1 MASGRLSKVKGKV
14 LDIPNPPTIGTATAA
29 GSQSVAVSF
38 TADSSGAGGPTFSYT
53 VTSSPGSI
61 TATGT
66 SSPITVTGLT
76 NGTAYTFTVKATN
89 PTGSSSS
96 TAASNSV
103 TPFTVIGTTGQGGG
117 IIFYDA
123 GSTLSWGRYLE
134 VATSSTSPAWSDT
147 TSSWWEGGNTSAG
160 TSEAIG
166 TGMANSLA
174 MLAIDSTANRAAT
187 KCRSYAGGGYSSTTT
202 GWYLPSIDEL
212 YTLYTQ
218 RAVIG
223 SYVGDWYWSSSDT
236 GNRFDAKFVNFGT
249 GESSQHSKS
258 NTTLYARAIRKY

>member
-1 MASGRLSKVKGKV
+1 MASGRITKVKGKV

-29 GSQSVAVSF
+29 GSQSVSVSF
-38 TADSSGAGGPTFSYT
+38 TADSSGAGGPTYSYT

-89 PTGSSSS
+89 TTGSSSS

-147 TSSWWEGGNTSAG
+147 TSSWWGGGNTYAG
-160 TSEAIG
+160 TSAAIG
-166 TGMANSLA
+166 TGMANTLA
-174 MLAIDSTANRAAT
+174 MMAIDTTPNKAHT
-187 KCRSYAGGGYSSTTT
+187 KCRSYTGGGYSSTTT
-202 GWYLPSIDEL
+202 GWFLPSPDEL
-212 YTLYTQ
+212 YALYQQ

-223 SYVGDWYWSSSDT
+223 TYVSDWYWTSD
-236 GNRFDAKFVNFGT
+236 NSPDRFQAQFVNLGT
-249 GESSQHSKS
+249 GERAQI
-258 NTTLYARAIRKY
+258 TQTVDTLYTRAIRAY

>member
-14 LDIPNPPTIGTATAA
+14 LDIPTPPTIGTATAA

-103 TPFTVIGTTGQGGG
+103 TPFTSIGTTGQGGG

-147 TSSWWEGGNTSAG
+147 TSSWWGGGNTYAG
-160 TSEAIG
+160 TSAAIG
-166 TGMANSLA
+166 TGMANTLA
-174 MLAIDSTANRAAT
+174 MMAIDTTANKAHT
-187 KCRSYAGGGYSSTTT
+187 KCRSYTGGGYSSTTT
-202 GWYLPSIDEL
+202 GWFLPSPDEL
-212 YTLYTQ
+212 YALYQ
-218 RAVIG
+218 NRAVIG
-223 SYVGDWYWSSSDT
+223 TYVSDWYWTSDNSP
-236 GNRFDAKFVNFGT
+236 NRFNAQFVNLGT
-249 GESSQHSKS
+249 GERSQISQTE
-258 NTTLYARAIRKY
+258 TTVYTRAVRAY

>member
-1 MASGRLSKVKGKV
+1 MASGRVSKVKGKIV
-14 LDIPNPPTIGTATAA
+14 DLPNAPTIGTATA
-29 GSQSVAVSF
+29 GDVAATVSF
-38 TADSSGAGGPTFSYT
+38 TPDSSGAGGPTRSYT
-53 VTSSPGSI
+53 VTSSPGNI

-76 NGTAYTFTVKATN
+76 NGTAYTFTVRATN
-89 PTGSSSS
+89 ASGSSVAS
-96 TAASNSV
+96 AASNSV
-103 TPFTVIGTTGQGGG
+103 TPFTVIGTTGPGGG

-147 TSSWWEGGNTSAG
+147 QSAWWEGGNTSAG
-160 TSEAIG
+160 TSDAIG

-174 MLAIDSTANRAAT
+174 MIAINNTANRAAT
-187 KCRSYAGGGYSSTTT
+187 KCRSFTGGGFSSTTT
-202 GWYLPSIDEL
+202 GWFLPSIDEL
-212 YTLYTQ
+212 WTLYQ
-218 RAVIG
+218 NRAVIG

-249 GESSQHSKS
+249 GENSQHSKS
-258 NTTLYARAIRKY
+258 NTTLYARAIRAY